1 MSRTAPP
8 ALPPLCG
15 GRPAP
20 SRRARA
26 PRPTGRSL
34 GRFQRADNRRHH
46 LDLGAGPDPDA
57 RSLNLH
63 FDDAGMPIR
72 RFALNAS
79 LRRRRS
85 RRFDDHRRKRQ
96 AANLLFSLSTRL
108 ATPGEQLLRRPTV
121 EPPSKLSPTIAAFC
135 SAVQTTAS
143 RAGGNVAAAPDPQ
156 SWTLHCALKST
167 RVGAPKRSDYR
178 PATPAEKG
186 GASTV
191 LTRRDRTSSTRR
203 QPSGGGFRRVDLLC
217 RCRRRNAGDR
227 ACCPAC
233 VVDPIDLLESVG
245 AGATWRL
252 LNTQLI
258 VAQTVT
264 LEGLRRPASSLRRS
278 SLSSSRVARP
288 SGDRRLS
295 CPCSQVG
302 EKAFRASTYAQKIC
316 ATRPRRRCRWASP
329 QIWGT
334 ENTSTRAHAEGLGD
348 IDFSTVLD

>member
-1 MSRTAPP
+1 MPSQNTASPDRRAWRGKHRPPHRTIRPPSCREQRRQPFRPFAEVDRPRRDEHAHRARRADHSAAFSAPIIAVTISTSAP
-8 ALPPLCG
+8 DQIQTLDPSTSTSMMRGCPSADLLSTLPSGAAALDASTTTG
-15 GRPAP
+15 ASGRPPISSSA
-20 SRRARA
+20 SR
-26 PRPTGRSL
+26 
-34 GRFQRADNRRHH
+34 
-46 LDLGAGPDPDA
+46 
-57 RSLNLH
+57 
-63 FDDAGMPIR
+63 
-72 RFALNAS
+72 
-79 LRRRRS
+79 
-85 RRFDDHRRKRQ
+85 
-96 AANLLFSLSTRL
+96 TRL
-108 ATPGEQLLRRPTV
+108 ATPGEQLLRCPTV

-156 SWTLHCALKST
+156 SWTLHYALKST
-167 RVGAPKRSDYR
+167 RVGAPKRPDYR

-264 LEGLRRPASSLRRS
+264 LEGLRRPASGLRRS

-295 CPCSQVG
+295 CP
-302 EKAFRASTYAQKIC
+302 
-316 ATRPRRRCRWASP
+316 
-329 QIWGT
+329 
-334 ENTSTRAHAEGLGD
+334 
-348 IDFSTVLD
+348 